1 MIKKLMLV
9 MFLLISTSIGPAC
22 FEIFGAVTPSALKC
36 EYFVDPKGI
45 DSLAPRLSWILIS
58 GERGQKQTAYQ
69 ILVAS
74 SKKKLVAGIADLWDS
89 KKVNSDQSI
98 HIVYQGR
105 PLKSRMTCFWKVR
118 IWDKDVVPSDWSQDA
133 DWSMG
138 LLKQSDW
145 KARWICY
152 DTRPWVKK
160 RGLQLPP
167 CPYFRKTFTVYE
179 KLRKATLYVSALGLF
194 ETSING
200 KRVGRDHFMPG
211 WTNYSKR
218 VYYKAYPVTDLVRK
232 GENVIGAVLSNGWY
246 AGYVGFAPRHTANP
260 RRRAFYGE
268 IPAFIA
274 QLDLEYA
281 DGKRVT
287 ILTDRSWKASTG
299 PIREADIQMG
309 ETYDARLEIP
319 GWDRPFFDDRTWVSA
334 KFHDAIVPRL
344 ESYPADPVQRIQ
356 TIQPVNITQPQP
368 GVYVFNMGQ
377 NFAGY
382 AKIKI
387 KGNRGARIVLR
398 YAEMLHK
405 DGSVMTEN
413 LRDARATDTYYLKGD
428 DSSETWQPRFT
439 YHGFQYVEVLGLT
452 RKPDLDTVTGIV
464 LHSSL
469 AETGS
474 FECSSDLVNNLYRN
488 IVWTQ
493 RSNFFDIPT
502 DCPQRDERLG
512 WSGDAQI
519 YARSAAYNTEIAAFM
534 SKWLVA
540 LEDDQRPSGAFP
552 DFAPM
557 PFLQFEPSPG
567 WMDAGVICTYILYKV
582 YGDTRIIKKHYRA
595 MKRFMDYLERTS
607 TNYLRFPKE
616 NCWGDWQALGAQTP
630 QDLIATA
637 YYAYDAKLMA
647 EMASVIGNSRDSRQY
662 SILAD
667 NIKNAFSQAY
677 VTSQDRLKGDTQ
689 TAYAL
694 AIYMKLLPDKMI
706 GVAGERLVELIK
718 NRNWHISTGFLG
730 IKHILP
736 ALSETGHSAVAC
748 RLLENRTY
756 PSWGYSIANGA
767 TTVWERWDS
776 YTKNKGFQNP
786 EMNSFSHYAF
796 GSVCEWMFSSMAGI
810 DTDGAGFKRIIIRP
824 RIQGCE
830 ITSTKAT
837 YNSIHGLIS
846 SEWQIK
852 NGKFILDTTIPP
864 NTTATV
870 YLPAEDLG
878 RITEGGQPVGSTDS
892 VKLLSFD
899 GHDAVFSIDSGNYQF
914 ESKIPQ
920 EIPFG

>member
-1 MIKKLMLV
+1 
-9 MFLLISTSIGPAC
+9 
-22 FEIFGAVTPSALKC
+22 
-36 EYFVDPKGI
+36 
-45 DSLAPRLSWILIS
+45 
-58 GERGQKQTAYQ
+58 
-69 ILVAS
+69 
-74 SKKKLVAGIADLWDS
+74 
-89 KKVNSDQSI
+89 
-98 HIVYQGR
+98 
-105 PLKSRMTCFWKVR
+105 
-118 IWDKDVVPSDWSQDA
+118 
-133 DWSMG
+133 
-138 LLKQSDW
+138 
-145 KARWICY
+145 
-152 DTRPWVKK
+152 
-160 RGLQLPP
+160 LPP

-179 KLRKATLYVSALGLF
+179 NLRKATLYVSALGLF
-194 ETSING
+194 EISING
-200 KRVGRDHFMPG
+200 KRAGRDHFMPG

-218 VYYKAYPVTDLVRK
+218 VYYKAYPVTDLVLK

-246 AGYVGFAPRHTANP
+246 AGYVGFAPRHIENP

-268 IPAFIA
+268 IPGFIA

-309 ETYDARLEIP
+309 ETYDARLEMP
-319 GWDRPFFDDRTWVSA
+319 GWDRPFFDDRAWASA
-334 KFHDAIVPRL
+334 EFHDAIAPRL
-344 ESYPADPVQRIQ
+344 EAYPADPVRRIQ
-356 TIQPVNITQPQP
+356 TIQPVDITQPRP

-382 AKIKI
+382 ARIKI
-387 KGNRGARIVLR
+387 RGQRGTRIVLR
-398 YAEMLHK
+398 YAEMLNK

-428 DSSETWQPRFT
+428 DSGETWQPRFT
-439 YHGFQYVEVLGLT
+439 YHGFQYVEVSGLT
-452 RKPDLDTVTGIV
+452 REPDLNTVTGIV

-469 AETGS
+469 AKSGS
-474 FECSSDLVNNLYRN
+474 FECSSDLVNHLYRN

-519 YARSAAYNTEIAAFM
+519 YARSAAYNMDIAAFM
-534 SKWLVA
+534 SKWLIA

-607 TNYLRFPKE
+607 TNYLRFPKG

-637 YYAYDAKLMA
+637 YYAYDARLMA
-647 EMASVIGNSRDSRQY
+647 EMASVIGNGRDSGQY
-662 SILAD
+662 SLLAD

-677 VTSQDRLKGDTQ
+677 VTSHGRVKGDTQ

-718 NRNWHISTGFLG
+718 KKNWHISTGFLG
-730 IKHILP
+730 VKHILP

-776 YTKNKGFQNP
+776 YTKHRGFENP

-824 RIQGCE
+824 RVQGC
-830 ITSTKAT
+830 
-837 YNSIHGLIS
+837 
-846 SEWQIK
+846 
-852 NGKFILDTTIPP
+852 
-864 NTTATV
+864 
-870 YLPAEDLG
+870 
-878 RITEGGQPVGSTDS
+878 RIT
-892 VKLLSFD
+892 F
-899 GHDAVFSIDSGNYQF
+899 
-914 ESKIPQ
+914 
-920 EIPFG
+920 